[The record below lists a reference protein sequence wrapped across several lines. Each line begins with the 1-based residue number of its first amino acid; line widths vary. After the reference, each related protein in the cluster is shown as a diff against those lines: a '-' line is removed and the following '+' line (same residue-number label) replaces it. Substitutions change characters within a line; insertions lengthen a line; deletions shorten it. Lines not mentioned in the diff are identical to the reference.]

1 MIYLILFS
9 RTIDSG
15 CFCRFSGCLH
25 GKHGGPG
32 EGGFRVSRGVKVVSA
47 VSVEDCGLAVGKVVG
62 HQ

>member
-9 RTIDSG
+9 RTIDLG

-25 GKHGGPG
+25 GNHGGPG
-32 EGGFRVSRGVKVVSA
+32 EGGLGSLARGEGGVRC
-47 VSVEDCGLAVGKVVG
+47 ECGRLLSSCGKGGG